1 MIKDLIIV
9 GNKTRPN
16 VHFSYER
23 GELSVEGRCILEYA
37 EIVFDPMT
45 DWLENYIKSPKKTT
59 VINLSLEYFNS
70 STAKAL
76 VRFLFLAKQILEKDA
91 ELYVNYYYDDENT
104 YEYGQDFLEIVGIPF
119 KFIEKNFH

>member
-23 GELSVEGRCILEYA
+23 GELTMEGRCILEYA

-76 VRFLFLAKQILEKDA
+76 VRFLFLAKQITEKDA

-104 YEYGQDFLEIVGIPF
+104 YEYGQDFLEIVEIPF
-119 KFIEKNFH
+119 NFIEKNFH